1 MRRIHVEPGEVRI
14 VDAREPYD
22 LIAFLSDKHRAGIDV
37 LAFGIFRKGNEGA
50 RIERPTQLVWA

>member
-1 MRRIHVEPGEVRI
+1 MMQC
-14 VDAREPYD
+14 AREPYD

-50 RIERPTQLVWA
+50 RIERPTQLVWS